1 MHGEV
6 DAPHLDGYLLARR
19 GEFLLEPTAAGGTR
33 LTGTT
38 WYSHGLRP
46 SAYWS
51 LWSDWIIHRIH
62 MRVLTHIRAEV
73 EG

>member
-1 MHGEV
+1 M
-6 DAPHLDGYLLARR
+6 
-19 GEFLLEPTAAGGTR
+19 EPTAAGGTR